1 MLKTKIGN
9 SNTID
14 IPARIAK
21 KFALKD
27 GAVVEAR
34 VEKGKLHILGK
45 KDKVANIMQFA
56 GIWKDVNTDRV
67 FREIRRDWNEWQ
79 KNLPV

>member
-1 MLKTKIGN
+1 MLKTKTGN
-9 SNTID
+9 NDTIA

-27 GAVVEAR
+27 GAVIEAR
-34 VEKGKLHILGK
+34 VEKGKLHILSK
-45 KDKVANIMQFA
+45 KDKIANIMPFS
-56 GIWKDVNTDRV
+56 GIWENENVD
-67 FREIRRDWNEWQ
+67 EIFLKIRKDWNTWQ

>member
-9 SNTID
+9 SDTID

-34 VEKGKLHILGK
+34 VEKGKLHILGN
-45 KDKVANIMQFA
+45 KDTIANIMRFS
-56 GIWKDVNTDRV
+56 GIWKNENVDEV
-67 FREIRRDWNEWQ
+67 FREIRGDWNTWQ